1 MVIDTTDT
9 KMKCGGVQR
18 QPNTPTSLGMIGPFS
33 ARIHTIIPTNKAQS
47 HDKEKPFSKMK
58 KYVLLGTKRAFFLE
72 NFDFLR
78 E

>member
-1 MVIDTTDT
+1 MW
-9 KMKCGGVQR
+9 GR
-18 QPNTPTSLGMIGPFS
+18 AAPTEHPHRPGMIGPFL
-33 ARIHTIIPTNKAQS
+33 AHIHTIIPTNKAQS

-58 KYVLLGTKRAFFLE
+58 KYVLLGEKRAFFLE